1 MRSASLVARVL
12 AVAAI
17 ASCFMPD
24 ATAQSAAKWGPHLDF
39 EAKPG
44 SKRSLGEGDLFVP
57 LMQDERTLF
66 FGNLRAR
73 FDDNSSREGN
83 LGLGLRRMF
92 EGGWNVGGYGY
103 LDRRKTETGNYFG
116 QATLGGEA
124 LGRDWD
130 FRANAYLPHGER
142 VRDLGTANT
151 ASVSGTT
158 VLVSSVTTQERA
170 LKGFDAEVGWRVP
183 MFDVD
188 GTRQLRLYAGGYR
201 FKDDVAKLSGPRVR
215 AELTVAELPQ
225 LYRGAQ
231 LIAGAEYQDDNVR
244 GGQAFLSVRL
254 RVPLGGDKESPRTL
268 NWQERRMTAPVM
280 RDVDIVA
287 PVIARAPVVETATG
301 LADGRAFSVLNSETT
316 TGAALPGAVAAAG
329 ANSVVILSGT
339 FTTTAATVMQTGQ
352 TLAGAVSVRTA
363 SGRTATTPSAT
374 INAAVP
380 GGSAVDAA
388 NNSTISGLTIHNN
401 GPAGTGA
408 RGIGVIGAT
417 GVTIANNTISASDLV
432 TNSSN
437 GIVVN
442 TGSATITGNTIRA
455 LGNSV
460 GIATA
465 INVLVAG
472 STVTVANNILSASG
486 ATDPTHNR
494 IVGLGPGATV
504 NAGSTGNTA
513 VSGVC
518 LGTGANGF
526 VSFTNGTTCP

>member
-1 MRSASLVARVL
+1 MKKTKSVA
-12 AVAAI
+12 AAI
-17 ASCFMPD
+17 ACCFLS
-24 ATAQSAAKWGPHLDF
+24 ATAAAQAPKWGPHLDV

-44 SKRSLGEGDLFVP
+44 TKRSLGEADLFVP
-57 LMQDERTLF
+57 LAQDARTLW
-66 FGNLRAR
+66 FGNLRGR
-73 FDDNSSREGN
+73 FDDDSNREGN
-83 LGLGLRRMF
+83 LGVGVRRMY
-92 EGGWNVGGYGY
+92 EGGRNFGGYGY
-103 LDRRKTETGNYFG
+103 LDRRKTENGNYFS
-116 QATLGGEA
+116 QATLGAEA

-130 FRANAYLPHGER
+130 LRANAYLPYGDK
-142 VRDLGTANT
+142 VRDLGTTNT
-151 ASVSGTT
+151 ASVSAST
-158 VLVSSVTTQERA
+158 VLVSSVTTEERA

-183 MFDVD
+183 LFDAD
-188 GTRQLRLYAGGYR
+188 APTQLRVYAGGYR
-201 FKDDVAKLSGPRVR
+201 FKDDAVSLSGPRVR
-215 AELTVAELPQ
+215 VELTMAEVSWLWQ
-225 LYRGAQ
+225 RAQ
-231 LIAGAEYQDDNVR
+231 LMLGAEAQDDNVR
-244 GGQAFLSVRL
+244 GGQTYASLRL
-254 RVPLGGDKESPRTL
+254 RIPLGGKAERPRL
-268 NWQERRMTAPVM
+268 NWQERRMTAPVV

-287 PVIARAPVVETATG
+287 PVVTRAPVVETATV

-316 TGAALPGAVAAAG
+316 AGAALPGAVAAAG

-352 TLAGAVSVRTA
+352 TLAGAISVRTA

-374 INAAVP
+374 INATVS
-380 GGSAVDAA
+380 GGSAIDAV
-388 NNSTISGLTIHNN
+388 NNSTIIGLTMHNN

-432 TNSSN
+432 SNSSN

-442 TGSATITGNTIRA
+442 TGGSATITGNTIRA
-455 LGNSV
+455 LGNST

-465 INVLVAG
+465 INVLATG
-472 STVTVANNILSASG
+472 TVTVTNNILSASG
-486 ATDPTHNR
+486 ATDPTRNR
-494 IVGLGPGATV
+494 IVGMAPGATV